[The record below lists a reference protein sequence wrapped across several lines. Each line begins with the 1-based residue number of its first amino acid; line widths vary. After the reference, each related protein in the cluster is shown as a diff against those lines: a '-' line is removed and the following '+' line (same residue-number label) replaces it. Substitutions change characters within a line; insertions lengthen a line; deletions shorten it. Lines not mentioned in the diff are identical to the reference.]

1 MYRVLRFL
9 FLSKKIFL
17 FSNSSENFKEK
28 KISKTWAGECYSFL
42 PKSTSELYWAALAI
56 GENRLMAYCK
66 ILQGMDFC
74 PFFIGIHQKTAVM
87 QTTPTVKLTK
97 PWTLLGAKRLVTI
110 YQNTL
115 HNLTNPILSWQNS
128 RIYCNV
134 HKNCK
139 NTVNHL
145 KLSIL
150 DTHLSLYKYIKTT
163 ISMFFTLRLCKTM

>member
-1 MYRVLRFL
+1 
-9 FLSKKIFL
+9 
-17 FSNSSENFKEK
+17 
-28 KISKTWAGECYSFL
+28 
-42 PKSTSELYWAALAI
+42 
-56 GENRLMAYCK
+56 MAYRK

-74 PFFIGIHQKTAVM
+74 PFFIDIHQKTAVM

-97 PWTLLGAKRLVTI
+97 PWTLLGAKRLVKI

-128 RIYCNV
+128 RIYCNI

-163 ISMFFTLRLCKTM
+163 ILMFFTLRLCKTTKICSSPTLVQKKKKENFKWLFSVTTRKKN

>member
-1 MYRVLRFL
+1 
-9 FLSKKIFL
+9 
-17 FSNSSENFKEK
+17 
-28 KISKTWAGECYSFL
+28 
-42 PKSTSELYWAALAI
+42 
-56 GENRLMAYCK
+56 MAYRK

-128 RIYCNV
+128 RIYCNI

-139 NTVNHL
+139 NTINHL

-163 ISMFFTLRLCKTM
+163 ILMFFTLSLCKTTEICSSPTLVQKKKKISNGFSLSQQGRKINAEVLKVSKNY

>member
-1 MYRVLRFL
+1 
-9 FLSKKIFL
+9 
-17 FSNSSENFKEK
+17 
-28 KISKTWAGECYSFL
+28 
-42 PKSTSELYWAALAI
+42 
-56 GENRLMAYCK
+56 MAYRK

-110 YQNTL
+110 YQNAL

-128 RIYCNV
+128 RIYCNI

-139 NTVNHL
+139 NTINHL

-163 ISMFFTLRLCKTM
+163 ILMFFTLRLCKTTEICSSPTLVQKKKKKKFKWLFSVTTRKKN

>member
-1 MYRVLRFL
+1 
-9 FLSKKIFL
+9 
-17 FSNSSENFKEK
+17 
-28 KISKTWAGECYSFL
+28 
-42 PKSTSELYWAALAI
+42 
-56 GENRLMAYCK
+56 MAYRK

-128 RIYCNV
+128 RIYCNI

-139 NTVNHL
+139 NTINHL

-163 ISMFFTLRLCKTM
+163 ILMFFTLRLCKTTEICSSPTLVQKKKKISNGFSLSQQGRKINAEVLKVSKNY